1 MRKIYQKCIWRIENP
16 AKSFLDGF
24 IYKAILGSFNSGS
37 QPLEHIKWLGC
48 RVKTSRHDANILGCR
63 VKTSR
68 HDDTINDANIHD
80 ENMHDNNINN
90 VILRSCNSGSQP
102 YFAKRAGFTLI
113 ELLVVVLI
121 IGILAAIAL
130 PQYQTAVD
138 KARYTEMI
146 TLVTALAQAEERY
159 YMANGTYTD
168 DFSLL
173 DISFPYT
180 TSDTEGLWSKGY
192 KYFLSTD
199 RKINTGKYVYGKYI
213 DAEVLYLIFL
223 STSSNPHKRQCRSHG
238 PNEKR
243 AEKICLSMGGVYGGE
258 GAYGGKVYYLD

>member
-37 QPLEHIKWLGC
+37 RPLEHIKWLGC
-48 RVKTSRHDANILGCR
+48 RVKTPRHDDTINDANMQGCR

-68 HDDTINDANIHD
+68 HDD
-80 ENMHDNNINN
+80 NINN

-102 YFAKRAGFTLI
+102 FSIKRAGFTLI

-159 YMANGTYTD
+159 YMANGIYTD

-180 TSDTEGLWSKGY
+180 TSDTGGLWSKGY
-192 KYFLSTD
+192 KYFLSSD
-199 RKINTGKYVYGKYI
+199 NKINTGKYVYGKYI
-213 DAEVLYLIFL
+213 DAEVLYLISL